1 MTSLN
6 DVKTKIMTVQMMLKP
21 NCDSLNCF
29 KKNLIQFG
37 TFK

>member
-21 NCDSLNCF
+21 NCDNLNGF
-29 KKNLIQFG
+29 KKILIQFG